1 MAKRISG
8 PTRREVI
15 QAIVERYHLAGR
27 AEKGRILDEFVRLTG
42 YHRKHAVRL
51 LNAAPENLPAV
62 CHSSRRIYDE
72 AIRQALV
79 VIWEA
84 ADRICGKRLKAAM
97 PDFINSL
104 EHHGHLSLDD
114 EARGKLLTV
123 SASTIDRLLS
133 PLRQEAKGKPKSQR
147 RPGSRI
153 KNRVP
158 VRTFSDWSEPAPGYF
173 ETDFVA
179 HNGGISSGS
188 CVHTLVLT
196 DVATGWTECAA
207 LVVHEQTLLIEAL
220 KAVGAQLPIP
230 LLGIDTDNDSVFM
243 NETVV
248 EYCAYHHIEFTRS
261 RAYLKNDQ
269 AWIEQKNGSV
279 VRRFVGY
286 HRLSGILAA
295 QVLGRLYGLVRL
307 YVNFFQPSFKLR
319 SKSRTGSHVS
329 RSYFPP
335 ATPCDRL
342 LTSSRVSQEAKAAL
356 REQKAALDPIRL
368 IHTIRELQSTIAGLA
383 VQNDPATGRTP
394 SSRSLDEFLEQ
405 LPRLWKQGEVR
416 ATHRKNSSAP
426 HNWRTRKDPFELV
439 WPELLNWLQRDP
451 DALATELFARLRAKY
466 PGVYDDGQLRTLQR
480 RVQGWRRIMA
490 RELLGISH
498 PE

>member
-8 PTRREVI
+8 PARREVVR
-15 QAIVERYHLAGR
+15 AIVERYHLSGR
-27 AEKGRILDEFVRLTG
+27 AEKGRILDEFVKLTG

-51 LNAAPENLPAV
+51 LNAGPEKLPAS

-72 AIRQALV
+72 AIREALV

-97 PDFINSL
+97 PDFITSL

-114 EARGKLLTV
+114 EARKKLLTV
-123 SASTIDRLLS
+123 SAATIDRILA
-133 PLRQEAKGKPKSQR
+133 PMRREAKGRPKPR
-147 RPGSRI
+147 RKNGSRI
-153 KNRVP
+153 KDKVP
-158 VRTFSDWSEPAPGYF
+158 VRTFGDWNEPAPGYF

-179 HNGGISSGS
+179 HNGGISAGS

-207 LVVHEQTLLIEAL
+207 MVVHEQSLLIEAL
-220 KAVGAQLPIP
+220 KAVSAQLPVP
-230 LLGIDTDNDSVFM
+230 LSGIDTDNDSVFM

-248 EYCAYHHIEFTRS
+248 GYCKDHQIEFTRS

-295 QVLGRLYGLVRL
+295 QVLGRLYGLTRL

-319 SKSRTGSHVS
+319 NKIRSGSHVH

-335 ATPCDRL
+335 ATPCERL
-342 LTSSRVSQEAKAAL
+342 LSSARVSQDAKEAL
-356 REQKAALDPIRL
+356 REQKATLDPVRL
-368 IHTIRELQSTIAGLA
+368 IQTIRELQSTIAGLA
-383 VQNDPATGRTP
+383 TQNDPSSGRTP

-416 ATHRKNSSAP
+416 ATHRKSASAP
-426 HNWRTRKDPFELV
+426 HNWRTRKDPFESV
-439 WPELLNWLQRDP
+439 WPELLTWLQRNP
-451 DALATELFARLRAKY
+451 DILATELFARLRAKY
-466 PGVYDDGQLRTLQR
+466 LGIYADGQLRTLQR
-480 RVQGWRRIMA
+480 RVHGWRRLMA

-498 PE
+498 SE